1 MPHKSEIESSHK
13 NRVLE
18 NIKEDFPT
26 FAGEQFENLMKEL
39 ILEGILGRSFDTVS
53 RWWGKSGSGKKG
65 RDVEEI
71 YIVAHSQVRGEL
83 LFAECKWT
91 NSPVPINVFEALK
104 MKSETLRKQY
114 PGEKYT
120 YALFSK
126 SGFRGDYKQLS
137 KDTILMSL
145 SEIQRA
151 TMKNR

>member
-1 MPHKSEIESSHK
+1 
-13 NRVLE
+13 
-18 NIKEDFPT
+18 
-26 FAGEQFENLMKEL
+26 MKEL

-71 YIVAHSQVRGEL
+71 DIVAHSQVRGEL

-137 KDTILMSL
+137 KDTILMCL